1 MYYFAYASNLNRK
14 QMAERCPEAKAKFSA
29 ALPNYKIIF
38 SGYSR
43 ERKGAPATIMY
54 SKGDKVLGG
63 VYEITEAALRKLDR
77 WEDLTAY
84 KQIKVTVWTDG
95 GDPVEAVTYIRVKE
109 AEEDKPS
116 PQYLAVIQQG
126 YRDWGII

>member
-14 QMAERCPEAKAKFSA
+14 QMAERCPEAKAKLSA
-29 ALPNYKIIF
+29 TLPNYKLIF

-63 VYEITEAALRKLDR
+63 VYEITEVSLRKLDR
-77 WEDLTAY
+77 WEDLTTY
-84 KQIKVTVWTDG
+84 KHLNVTVWTDG
-95 GDPVEAVTYIRVKE
+95 GDPVEAVTYARVKQ

-116 PQYLAVIQQG
+116 PEYLAVIQQG